1 VLAVERR
8 LKVLERVAEDQAIE
22 VSTLARDFQV
32 SEMTIRRDLRRLERD
47 GFVRRTY
54 GGATT
59 HLVRTF
65 EVGAN
70 ARTLH
75 HAREKRIIAKRAAEL
90 TVGVRAMFL
99 GIGTTVEHFARLL
112 PARED
117 LMVVTPSLAVA
128 SLLGTRNVRVIIAGG
143 LVRQDELTCIGASAV
158 EAVRRYNTDTAVIGA
173 AGLSARRGITELDDR
188 DADVIRGGLERTER
202 IIVIADGSK
211 FGAVAMSTVA
221 SIEQISTIVTD
232 GSADPEEIR
241 RIEQAGIEVVVAA
254 GEACCGS
261 LVHHMGREEQA
272 LAQARN
278 NIDAWTREVDGQG
291 LDAILITV
299 SGCGTTVKD
308 YGFML
313 RSDPAYAVKAAR
325 ISALA
330 KDVTE
335 YLATIELQAG
345 GGPMRLT
352 VAYHSACS
360 LQHGQQVTHEPKD
373 LLLKFGFV
381 VKDVPDGHLCCG
393 SAGTYNILQPALA
406 ERLRDRKVANI
417 ERLQPD
423 VIAAGNIGCITQI
436 AAGTAIPVV
445 HTVEL
450 IDWATGG
457 PVPEGLEEIG
467 ANAAPERLAE
477 AAR

>member
-22 VSTLARDFQV
+22 VSTLARDFKV

-70 ARTLH
+70 ARTLR
-75 HAREKRIIAKRAAEL
+75 HAKEKRLIAKRAAEL
-90 TVGVRAMFL
+90 TVGVRSMFL

-173 AGLSARRGITELDDR
+173 AGLSARRGVTELDDR

-221 SIEQISTIVTD
+221 PVEHVSVIVTD
-232 GSADPEEIR
+232 ISADPAEIE
-241 RIEQAGIEVVVAA
+241 RIEQVGVEVMVATQ
-254 GEACCGS
+254 ENTS
-261 LVHHMGREEQA
+261 SH
-272 LAQARN
+272 AQRN
-278 NIDAWTREVDGQG
+278 
-291 LDAILITV
+291 
-299 SGCGTTVKD
+299 
-308 YGFML
+308 
-313 RSDPAYAVKAAR
+313 
-325 ISALA
+325 
-330 KDVTE
+330 
-335 YLATIELQAG
+335 
-345 GGPMRLT
+345 GGPP
-352 VAYHSACS
+352 SADIR
-360 LQHGQQVTHEPKD
+360 GRV
-373 LLLKFGFV
+373 
-381 VKDVPDGHLCCG
+381 
-393 SAGTYNILQPALA
+393 
-406 ERLRDRKVANI
+406 
-417 ERLQPD
+417 
-423 VIAAGNIGCITQI
+423 
-436 AAGTAIPVV
+436 
-445 HTVEL
+445 
-450 IDWATGG
+450 
-457 PVPEGLEEIG
+457 
-467 ANAAPERLAE
+467 
-477 AAR
+477 

>member
-59 HLVRTF
+59 RLVRTF

-75 HAREKRIIAKRAAEL
+75 NAREKRVIAKRAAEL

-112 PARED
+112 PVRED

-202 IIVIADGSK
+202 VIVIADGSK
-211 FGAVAMSTVA
+211 FGAVTMSTVLP
-221 SIEQISTIVTD
+221 IEQVSTVVTD
-232 GSADPEEIR
+232 SSADPAEIE
-241 RIEQAGIEVVVAA
+241 RIELAGVEVIVA
-254 GEACCGS
+254 GPEASSLRPPQNGS
-261 LVHHMGREEQA
+261 P
-272 LAQARN
+272 
-278 NIDAWTREVDGQG
+278 G
-291 LDAILITV
+291 LTDV
-299 SGCGTTVKD
+299 RV
-308 YGFML
+308 
-313 RSDPAYAVKAAR
+313 PA
-325 ISALA
+325 
-330 KDVTE
+330 
-335 YLATIELQAG
+335 
-345 GGPMRLT
+345 
-352 VAYHSACS
+352 
-360 LQHGQQVTHEPKD
+360 
-373 LLLKFGFV
+373 
-381 VKDVPDGHLCCG
+381 
-393 SAGTYNILQPALA
+393 
-406 ERLRDRKVANI
+406 
-417 ERLQPD
+417 
-423 VIAAGNIGCITQI
+423 
-436 AAGTAIPVV
+436 
-445 HTVEL
+445 
-450 IDWATGG
+450 
-457 PVPEGLEEIG
+457 
-467 ANAAPERLAE
+467 
-477 AAR
+477 